1 MSRAVIL
8 SDNGGYTMQ
17 PQNKDASAVVPPH
30 GSAQPKRFS
39 RLIPKIFLNPAVLPE
54 SEGS

>member
-54 SEGS
+54 REGG